1 MSSSPTLPSIEFPP
15 DWNHELDLI
24 VLFGHDLDGLAR
36 AFREH
41 GQKRILLYD
50 SGAKTPGQA
59 SERVHTP
66 VELVEAIQVLPGA
79 DPGRIV
85 VVPAPPARIP
95 EDLAPI
101 LRQVTGDALASR
113 ATHRATLERAG
124 PTFVRQV
131 LDNLPQLAKHATV
144 DVLRGAFPSRPCV
157 IVSPGPSLEKNLR
170 TLSTIGDRALI
181 CTSTHALPALE
192 SAGVKPHLVLA
203 IDPLPLDWQYGEYDF
218 RQLPALV
225 LAATAHADLFSLP
238 AARILTCSNSPAV
251 ESWVHEGLP
260 GDPCLPSGGSVAG
273 AELSLALAMGCNPIL
288 FVGQDLAMTGGR
300 YYSESVLDGDSRV
313 NFGEDG
319 QSYVLERHMKYPG
332 ALSDR
337 ADENGVAVNRRE
349 ALIQV
354 PGWHGDVVPTSAS
367 FYHFRA
373 WIAARCCSVEAD
385 RRIYNCT
392 EGGAWID
399 GTRHEPLS
407 AVLERELG
415 ESFPIE
421 AEFDAGLRRWDP
433 RAARSTIAERV
444 TAQLAALDDVAR
456 LAETCDRLARRAGR
470 NRRAL
475 DELGRSERELS
486 ASLKGLQFLSL
497 SLQKEIRSATEGAA
511 RSKSLASNL
520 SASRRLFRVI
530 RKVAAELRTRLETAG
545 TSLRTSA
552 D

>member
-1 MSSSPTLPSIEFPP
+1 MSSPPTLPSIEFPP
-15 DWNHELDLI
+15 GWNFELDLI
-24 VLFGHDLDGLAR
+24 VLFGHDLDGIAQ

-50 SGAKTPGQA
+50 SEARTSGQS

-85 VVPAPPARIP
+85 VVPAPPAHIP

-101 LRQVTGDALASR
+101 LRQVTSDALASR
-113 ATHRATLERAG
+113 ATHRATLERSG
-124 PTFVRQV
+124 LIFVRQA
-131 LDNLPQLAKHATV
+131 LANLPELAKLATV

-192 SAGVKPHLVLA
+192 SAGVRPHFVLA

-218 RQLPALV
+218 RQVPALV
-225 LAATAHADLFSLP
+225 LAAMAHPDLYQLP

-260 GDPCLPSGGSVAG
+260 GDPCLPAGGSVAG

-313 NFGEDG
+313 NLGEDG

-354 PGWHGDVVPTSAS
+354 QGWHGGVVPTSAS

-373 WIAARCCSVEAD
+373 WIAARCHSVEGD

-399 GTRHEPLS
+399 GTRHEPLLS
-407 AVLERELG
+407 VLERELG
-415 ESFPIE
+415 EGIPIE
-421 AEFDAGLRRWDP
+421 SELDARLRRWDP
-433 RAARSTIAERV
+433 CAAQDTLGQRATG
-444 TAQLAALDDVAR
+444 QLAALGKVTQ
-456 LAETCDRLARRAGR
+456 LAESCDRLARRAGR
-470 NRRAL
+470 DRRAL
-475 DELGRSERELS
+475 DELGHKEKELS
-486 ASLKGLQFLSL
+486 ASLRGLQFLSL
-497 SLQKEIRSATEGAA
+497 SLQKEIRSTTERAA
-511 RSKSLASNL
+511 RSKSLATNL
-520 SASRRLFRVI
+520 SASRRLFQVI
-530 RKVAAELRTRLETAG
+530 QKVATELHKPLERAATCLRTP
-545 TSLRTSA
+545 A